1 MLKQLKKQPVHS
13 QPSTQSRRKKQKRT
27 AGFFSNQRYR
37 ISASFGLRKEVRQ
50 QMESDNRIYQGTE
63 KSHGLF
69 FFLTRSKAKK
79 KVLKYLGKPSA
90 IKVQILTETCYFCDE
105 ICYCQ
110 KQNGL
115 KSWKLHT
122 ARQKLLLCWTVERSS
137 KHSNPSLPAPEMLKF
152 QTILISIWTFL
163 KVSALKEWRRI

>member
-1 MLKQLKKQPVHS
+1 MLSCNLQLDLLMLKQLKKQPVHS

-69 FFLTRSKAKK
+69 FFLNKKQSKEEG
-79 KVLKYLGKPSA
+79 LE
-90 IKVQILTETCYFCDE
+90 ILRKAFCYQSSDSNWNLLFLRW
-105 ICYCQ
+105 
-110 KQNGL
+110 N
-115 KSWKLHT
+115 
-122 ARQKLLLCWTVERSS
+122 LLLPKAEWT
-137 KHSNPSLPAPEMLKF
+137 KK
-152 QTILISIWTFL
+152 L
-163 KVSALKEWRRI
+163 KVAHSEAETSTMLNSGKEF